1 MRTTFMSPVFK
12 NTAPPAIS
20 AQELLDEVGKYDQG
34 VDALS
39 LGNTLVAR
47 SYHPYAIQR
56 AIQLALDRGDLELG
70 PKLRLQ
76 RAEIAV

>member
-1 MRTTFMSPVFK
+1 MSSVFK
-12 NTAPPAIS
+12 NTVPPAIS

-76 RAEIAV
+76 RAEIAA

>member
-1 MRTTFMSPVFK
+1 MSSVFK
-12 NTAPPAIS
+12 NTVPPAIS

-39 LGNTLVAR
+39 LGNKLVAR

-70 PKLRLQ
+70 PKLRLR
-76 RAEIAV
+76 RAEMTA